1 MNSVKNFIYSLMR
14 GPVKSYRVGL
24 MDNVKYPFISFKS
37 GLGNEFTKYL
47 QNGFFQGGG
56 FNMKFKGQEY
66 FLLLSVN
73 CI

>member
-24 MDNVKYPFISFKS
+24 TDNVKYPFISFKS
-37 GLGNEFTKYL
+37 GLGNESTKYL
-47 QNGFFQGGG
+47 QNGFFD
-56 FNMKFKGQEY
+56 MKFKGQEY